1 MQSPGLLSP
10 SFQALLCALA
20 SSLALGAG
28 AQPVQ
33 GGGETWPYTVKRG
46 DTLIGIAQ
54 ELLRSG
60 GAWRELQRLNKVA
73 HPRRLMPG
81 RVLHIP
87 LSWLREQPLQAEVL
101 HAHGSVTLERG
112 GAAPRPLVG
121 GQQLDAGDIV
131 STGAQSSASLRF
143 ADGSRVMIRPQ
154 SRLRLDRSVRLG
166 RSDAVQTQLHLDA
179 GGADSRVPAAAA
191 STAARTRPQPLQI
204 RNAVVNLGVRG
215 TEFRAHLQGDTLRL
229 EVLAGQVVATPAA
242 AGGAGLD
249 VDVGQGTLGSSR
261 AVDAPRPL
269 LAAPQLGEL
278 PVLVQRLP
286 LSFVWPAQAGVNGY
300 RAQVFA
306 ADDRLVL
313 DGLFTHAGAR
323 WSGDIP
329 DGNYELRVRAADAD
343 GIEGLD
349 TLARFRLKARPEPP
363 LSTAPTAGAK
373 TADESLR
380 FAWTR
385 NPDAARYRLQLSER
399 ADFMAP
405 LVDRDDLT
413 ATQLQLAL
421 PLGTLHWRLASIRA
435 DGDMG
440 PWGDAATV
448 TRVAVPPAP
457 APEPPQAG
465 AGGITLRWASRGQS
479 SYRIQIARD
488 AAFAQVLH
496 DERTGDTQW
505 LLRSPAPGSY
515 YVRTQAIDADGFAGP
530 FGQPQLVD
538 VPTTGSSW
546 WWLLIPV
553 LLLLI

>member
-20 SSLALGAG
+20 SSLALGAV

-33 GGGETWPYTVKRG
+33 GGDETWPYTVKRG

-112 GAAPRPLVG
+112 GAAPRALVG

-166 RSDAVQTQLHLDA
+166 RSVAVQTQLYLDA
-179 GGADSRVPAAAA
+179 GSADSQVPAAASSLA
-191 STAARTRPQPLQI
+191 PGARPQPLQI

-215 TEFRAHLQGDTLRL
+215 TEFRAQLLGDTLRL
-229 EVLAGQVVATPAA
+229 EVLAGKVMAAPATAA
-242 AGGAGLD
+242 NAAVD
-249 VDVGQGTLGSSR
+249 VDAGQGTLGTAR
-261 AVDAPRPL
+261 GVAAPRPL

-278 PVLVQRLP
+278 PVLLQRLP
-286 LSFVWPAQAGVNGY
+286 LSFAWPAQAGASRY
-300 RAQVFA
+300 RAQLFA
-306 ADDRLVL
+306 ADQQLVA
-313 DGLFTHAGAR
+313 DGLFASASAR
-323 WSGDIP
+323 WADDIP
-329 DGNYELRVRAADAD
+329 DGDYELRVRAADAD
-343 GIEGLD
+343 GIEGRD
-349 TLARFRLKARPEPP
+349 AQAPFKLKARPEPP
-363 LSTAPTAGAK
+363 ISTAPNPGAK
-373 TADESLR
+373 TADETLR
-380 FAWTR
+380 FSWTR
-385 NPDAARYRLQLSER
+385 NPSAARYRLQLSER
-399 ADFMAP
+399 ADFTAP

-413 ATQLQLAL
+413 TPQAQLAL
-421 PLGTLHWRLASIRA
+421 PVGTLHWRLASIRA

-440 PWGDAATV
+440 PWGDAGAL
-448 TRVAVPPAP
+448 TRVALPPAP
-457 APEPPQAG
+457 TPELPQVSAAG
-465 AGGITLRWASRGQS
+465 VTLRWASRAQS

-488 AAFAQVLH
+488 AAFAQMLH